1 MRPSSPQP
9 TANLANGCVVSYCA
23 NASAVGARVLRQG
36 GNAMDAAVA
45 TSLALAVTYPQAGNL
60 GGGGFL
66 LHKPKGGE
74 ASFLDYRETAPR
86 RLTSELFLHEGARDE
101 RRATRGGLPVATPGT
116 VAGLAEALA
125 KHGSWSWKD
134 VVTPAL
140 ELARRGVWL
149 TTRQSRYLELYTDVF
164 SEFEPTARTFLP
176 GGVPLLPGELFV
188 QPELAW
194 TLERLAEEGP
204 RTFYEGELG
213 ERVVRTVRAYGG
225 VLDMDDLR
233 DYTPVWREPLHRTFL
248 GRAVVAPSLPSGG
261 GIVLLACLGLFEA
274 EGLSLTPPNSVERL
288 SAYGRVMRVA
298 FKLRGALLG
307 DPDRLAPAT
316 QARAREIAERGFA
329 RGDLGRLERS
339 LAEVDSRLGGE
350 QNTTHLCVIDSAGN
364 AVSNTYSLNTIFG
377 AKLVV
382 DGGGFF
388 LNNSIDDF
396 SLADGAPNWYELADG
411 KDNRLEP
418 GKRPVSSMTPSL
430 FLRDE
435 QRTSP
440 VELVIGGS
448 GGPRIPTLI
457 FQIAQ
462 ATLGDGLPLE
472 ESVRQPRVHHQD
484 APHEL
489 AVEEAL
495 RPAIRQAVEAGSKAT
510 LGPVVTTPV
519 LGVCAAL
526 HVAQAGPQTGS
537 PTLSAV
543 LDSRF
548 TLV

>member
-9 TANLANGCVVSYCA
+9 TATLSNGCVVSYCA
-23 NASAVGARVLRQG
+23 TASAVGARVLRQG

-66 LHKPKGGE
+66 LYKPTNGE
-74 ASFLDYRETAPR
+74 TRFLDFRETAPR
-86 RLTSELFLHEGARDE
+86 RLTADLFLHEGARDE

-125 KHGSWSWKD
+125 KHGTWSWRRI
-134 VVTPAL
+134 VEPAI

-149 TTRQSRYLELYTDVF
+149 TTRQSRYLELYTEMF

-176 GGVPLLPGELFV
+176 DGKPLLPGELFV

-194 TLERLAEEGP
+194 SLERLAEEGP
-204 RTFYEGELG
+204 RTFYEGELA
-213 ERVVRTVRAYGG
+213 ERVVRTVKAYGG
-225 VLDMDDLR
+225 VLELDDLR
-233 DYTPVWREPLHRTFL
+233 AYAPVWRDPLHRNFL

-274 EGLSLTPPNSVERL
+274 EGLSSTEPNSATRHA
-288 SAYGRVMRVA
+288 AYGRVMRVA

-316 QARAREIAERGFA
+316 QARAREIAERGFV
-329 RGDLGRLERS
+329 RGDLAKLERT
-339 LAEVDSRLGGE
+339 LAEVDTRLGGE
-350 QNTTHLCVIDSAGN
+350 QNTTHLNVIDSAGN
-364 AVSNTYSLNTIFG
+364 SVSNTYSLNTIFG

-411 KDNRLEP
+411 KDNSLEP
-418 GKRPVSSMTPSL
+418 GKRPVSSMTPTM
-430 FLRDE
+430 FLRNQ

-457 FQIAQ
+457 FQVAQ
-462 ATLGDGLPLE
+462 AVLGDGLSLE
-472 ESVRQPRVHHQD
+472 SSVRQPRVHHQD
-484 APHEL
+484 TPHEF
-489 AVEEAL
+489 AVEDAL
-495 RPAIRQAVEAGSKAT
+495 RPALRYALLGSTKKE
-510 LGPVVTTPV
+510 LGPIVTTPV

-526 HVAQAGPQTGS
+526 HVPTGGS
-537 PTLSAV
+537 LSAV

>member
-9 TANLANGCVVSYCA
+9 TATLSNGCVVSYCA
-23 NASAVGARVLRQG
+23 TASAVGARVLRQG

-66 LHKPKGGE
+66 LYKPTGGE
-74 ASFLDYRETAPR
+74 AHFLDYRETSPR
-86 RLTSELFLHEGARDE
+86 RLTADLFLHEGARDE

-125 KHGSWSWKD
+125 KHGTWSWRRI
-134 VVTPAL
+134 VEPAI

-149 TTRQSRYLELYTDVF
+149 TTRQSRYLELYTSVF
-164 SEFEPTARTFLP
+164 AEFEPTARTFLP
-176 GGVPLLPGELFV
+176 DGKPLLPGELFV
-188 QPELAW
+188 QPALAW
-194 TLERLAEEGP
+194 SLERLAEEGP

-213 ERVVRTVRAYGG
+213 ERVVSTVKAYGG
-225 VLDMDDLR
+225 VLEMDDLR
-233 DYTPVWREPLHRTFL
+233 AYTPVWREPLHRSFL

-274 EGLSLTPPNSVERL
+274 EGLSSTEPNSAARHA
-288 SAYGRVMRVA
+288 AYGRVMRVA
-298 FKLRGALLG
+298 FKLRGALVG

-329 RGDLGRLERS
+329 RGDLAKLERS
-339 LAEVDSRLGGE
+339 LAGVETRLGNE
-350 QNTTHLCVIDSAGN
+350 QNTTHLCVIDAQGN
-364 AVSNTYSLNTIFG
+364 AVSSTYSLNTIFG

-396 SLADGAPNWYELADG
+396 TLAEGASNWYELADG

-418 GKRPVSSMTPSL
+418 SKRPVSSMTPTL
-430 FLRDE
+430 FL
-435 QRTSP
+435 QSTKRTSP

-457 FQIAQ
+457 FQVAQ
-462 ATLGDGLPLE
+462 ATLGDGQRLE

-489 AVEEAL
+489 AVEDAL
-495 RPAIRQAVEAGSKAT
+495 RPALRYGLLGAT
-510 LGPVVTTPV
+510 RKELGPIVTTPV

-526 HVAQAGPQTGS
+526 QVPVGGS
-537 PTLSAV
+537 LSAV